1 MFAEVDIIL
10 DMATF
15 KAMVPES
22 VLYYLQPGTM
32 ILFDHITVSTSS
44 FICCVADHE
53 RPVSLVIWN
62 KDQQSLNQMQPEV
75 LILIILMH
83 VCVCVYIA

>member
-10 DMATF
+10 DM
-15 KAMVPES
+15 AMVPES
-22 VLYYLQPGTM
+22 VLYYLQPGIM

-62 KDQQSLNQMQPEV
+62 KDQQSLNRCSPR
-75 LILIILMH
+75 
-83 VCVCVYIA
+83 Y